1 MKAHPRAAFCFRKY
15 ADTTLHNFDDVI
27 LNNHITTT
35 KVETRQAH
43 YDREIVFDRAA
54 EATKSGKQIEDIKL
68 GFEIGLSQVKGNVVT
83 IKALDTNGLAA
94 QMSGEAKICVG
105 DTVLEVNGTG
115 N

>member
-1 MKAHPRAAFCFRKY
+1 M
-15 ADTTLHNFDDVI
+15 
-27 LNNHITTT
+27 
-35 KVETRQAH
+35 ETRQAH

-68 GFEIGLSQVKGNVVT
+68 GFEIGLSQAKGNVVT